1 MVTRTHTHTQRER
14 QRERERERDRERER
28 ERRRGAGGRGME
40 PNDISKG
47 TEGKGG
53 RGSGC
58 ISDSTQ
64 TSVIKGCSPFA
75 TTISSGNG
83 ALMMKLR

>member
-1 MVTRTHTHTQRER
+1 MTVSLVGLFIVLARE
-14 QRERERERDRERER
+14 ER
-28 ERRRGAGGRGME
+28 ERRRGAGGRGKE

-53 RGSGC
+53 RRSRC

-64 TSVIKGCSPFA
+64 TSVIKGCSPVA

-83 ALMMKLR
+83 ALMMMKLR

>member
-1 MVTRTHTHTQRER
+1 
-14 QRERERERDRERER
+14 
-28 ERRRGAGGRGME
+28 ME

-53 RGSGC
+53 RRNGC
-58 ISDSTQ
+58 ISGSTQ

-75 TTISSGNG
+75 TTINSGNG